1 MSGGKQM
8 EMRLRKD
15 LVVASLM
22 SSLMYWN
29 TTDKPKPCME

>member
-8 EMRLRKD
+8 KMRLRKD

-22 SSLMYWN
+22 SSLMYWH
-29 TTDKPKPCME
+29 TMDKPKLCME